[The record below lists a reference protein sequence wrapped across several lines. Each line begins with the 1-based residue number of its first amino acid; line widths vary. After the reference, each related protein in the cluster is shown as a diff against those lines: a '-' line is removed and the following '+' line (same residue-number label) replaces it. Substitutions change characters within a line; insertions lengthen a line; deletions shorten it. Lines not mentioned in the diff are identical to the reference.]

1 MDDGSGLV
9 EIVLDGGIPLRWE
22 LPIDWVSEQEGAE

>member
-9 EIVLDGGIPLRWE
+9 EIVLDRGVPLRWE
-22 LPIDWVSEQEGAE
+22 LQIHGVSEQEGAE

>member
-9 EIVLDGGIPLRWE
+9 EIGLDRGIPLRWE
-22 LPIDWVSEQEGAE
+22 LPIDGVSEQEGAE